1 MAVKPNA
8 IIIQVFATITNSFA
22 STNTPLFLDRHRSE
36 SSKWL
41 PVYGEFLCGAVAGF
55 SFHCIT
61 HKENAG
67 KSQSDDKTATDNVV
81 SLDQTGKH
89 NL

>member
-1 MAVKPNA
+1 MVVKPNA

-22 STNTPLFLDRHRSE
+22 STNAPVFLDRHRSE
-36 SSKWL
+36 SSNWL
-41 PVYGEFLCGAVAGF
+41 PVYGELFHGAVSEF

-67 KSQSDDKTATDNVV
+67 KSQNDDKIAADNVV